1 MFNQMTNEKKQEKLF
16 KVNNIQCFEGAS
28 KMGVRMGLRGVGE
41 WIYLEQKKLFT
52 RCKEGIQVRCTS
64 STTPALAPPA

>member
-1 MFNQMTNEKKQEKLF
+1 MPNQMTNKKKQEKFL
-16 KVNNIQCFEGAS
+16 KVHNIQCFEGAS
-28 KMGVRMGLRGVGE
+28 KLGHGLGLRGVGVGV
-41 WIYLEQKKLFT
+41 YLEQKKLFT